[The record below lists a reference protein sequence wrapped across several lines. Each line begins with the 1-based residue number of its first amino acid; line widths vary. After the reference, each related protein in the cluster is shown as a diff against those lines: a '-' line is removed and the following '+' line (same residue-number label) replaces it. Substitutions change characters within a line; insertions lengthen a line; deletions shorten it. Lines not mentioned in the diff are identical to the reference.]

1 MTFTKFMLA
10 QKKKMMTWRSEKS
23 KLSKDARIS
32 KRKVVSKNRPMRLES
47 LSSLGE
53 KPVSRLVTLMSTA
66 SSQNSASKKKSV
78 LQTSVTC

>member
-1 MTFTKFMLA
+1 
-10 QKKKMMTWRSEKS
+10 
-23 KLSKDARIS
+23 
-32 KRKVVSKNRPMRLES
+32 MRLES

-53 KPVSRLVTLMSTA
+53 KPASRLVTLMSTA